1 MPAPEPGME
10 RLISSITEA
19 VAAGFREAT
28 KQQFEDLR
36 RSLGVLNVTL
46 ESMTKGLDVIKE
58 NQNDRKVK
66 FAQMESRLAEVEKDM
81 TKNEADIKET
91 KNSLQAATGTINKG
105 IGTALAVSTL
115 LPVLVAIFIK
125 LVWK

>member
-66 FAQMESRLAEVEKDM
+66 FALMESRLGEVEKDIA
-81 TKNEADIKET
+81 KNDAEKHVKDMCEK
-91 KNSLQAATGTINKG
+91 L
-105 IGTALAVSTL
+105 LANTVIESYRIEL
-115 LPVLVAIFIK
+115 
-125 LVWK
+125 

>member
-1 MPAPEPGME
+1 MPTPEPGME

-91 KNSLQAATGTINKG
+91 KNHLQAATGTINKG

>member
-66 FAQMESRLAEVEKDM
+66 FALMESRLGEVEKDI
-81 TKNEADIKET
+81 TKNDAEIKEAM
-91 KNSLQAATGTINKG
+91 KGLSDATGTINKG

>member
-1 MPAPEPGME
+1 MPPPELGME

-66 FAQMESRLAEVEKDM
+66 FALMESRLGEVEKDIA
-81 TKNEADIKET
+81 TNDAEIKEA
-91 KNSLQAATGTINKG
+91 KKGLSDATGTINKG

>member
-1 MPAPEPGME
+1 ME

-66 FAQMESRLAEVEKDM
+66 FALMESRLGEVEKDI
-81 TKNEADIKET
+81 TKNDAEIKEA
-91 KNSLQAATGTINKG
+91 KKGLSDATGTINKG

>member
-66 FAQMESRLAEVEKDM
+66 FALMESRLGEVEKDI
-81 TKNEADIKET
+81 TKNDAEIKEA
-91 KNSLQAATGTINKG
+91 KKGLSDATGTINKG